1 MMTLKSFRGDVKRI
15 SVAIPML
22 LAAFTANAQQP
33 WTLDDCLQYAREN
46 NIDLQ
51 KREIEVELS
60 KNSLNTAKNDWLPTI
75 EFTAAQQFSFGNAS
89 ASTGV
94 MATEHFDANLSY
106 TSGSLNVEMP
116 LFDGFLRKNRQRSAD
131 WSVKEA
137 VASLDHAHKN
147 LTIQVATYYLQVLYE
162 QGMAEVAEAQVEASR
177 RLCEKTHALVED
189 GKSPKSDLADAEAQ
203 LATDEY
209 NLTACRG
216 KANIALLSLS
226 QLLNLPSKDGFSIA
240 DIDDDRALSQELLNP
255 IDLYTDASETHPAV
269 VAAQAAVERSKYDI
283 ETARAGY
290 YPRID
295 FRASLN
301 TYYFKPF
308 KGPGEGPFFNRI
320 NKNKSELLGVHLTV
334 PIFNRLSTRNEIRR
348 AKMLLTQSQLSL
360 SDTQQKLRKEIDQA
374 YYNAVDAKDR
384 FQSAKKSEE
393 ASEIAYTYESDKY
406 EAGRSTIYD
415 LTQATLRLREARE
428 NAVQAKYEFI
438 IRQKILDVYA
448 Q

>member
-15 SVAIPML
+15 SVVIPML

-94 MATEHFDANLSY
+94 MATEPFDANLSY

-189 GKSPKSDLADAEAQ
+189 GKSPK
-203 LATDEY
+203 
-209 NLTACRG
+209 
-216 KANIALLSLS
+216 
-226 QLLNLPSKDGFSIA
+226 
-240 DIDDDRALSQELLNP
+240 
-255 IDLYTDASETHPAV
+255 
-269 VAAQAAVERSKYDI
+269 
-283 ETARAGY
+283 
-290 YPRID
+290 
-295 FRASLN
+295 
-301 TYYFKPF
+301 
-308 KGPGEGPFFNRI
+308 
-320 NKNKSELLGVHLTV
+320 
-334 PIFNRLSTRNEIRR
+334 
-348 AKMLLTQSQLSL
+348 
-360 SDTQQKLRKEIDQA
+360 
-374 YYNAVDAKDR
+374 
-384 FQSAKKSEE
+384 
-393 ASEIAYTYESDKY
+393 
-406 EAGRSTIYD
+406 
-415 LTQATLRLREARE
+415 
-428 NAVQAKYEFI
+428 
-438 IRQKILDVYA
+438 
-448 Q
+448 

>member
-15 SVAIPML
+15 SVVIPML

-51 KREIEVELS
+51 QREIEVELS

-94 MATEHFDANLSY
+94 MATEPFDANLSY

-209 NLTACRG
+209 NLTASRG

-240 DIDDDRALSQELLNP
+240 DIDDERALGQELLNP
-255 IDLYTDASETHPAV
+255 FDLYTDASETHPAV
-269 VAAQAAVERSKYDI
+269 VAAQAAVERSKFDI
-283 ETARAGY
+283 ETARSGY

-308 KGPGEGPFFNRI
+308 KGPGEGPFFSRL
-320 NKNKSELLGVHLTV
+320 NKNKSELLGIHLTM
-334 PIFNRLSTRNEIRR
+334 PIFNRFSTRNEIRR
-348 AKMLLTQSQLSL
+348 AKMQLTQSQLQL
-360 SDTQQKLRKEIDQA
+360 SDTQQKLRKEIHQA
-374 YYNAVDAKDR
+374 YYNALDAKDR
-384 FQSAKKSEE
+384 YLSAQKSQD
-393 ASEIAYTYESDKY
+393 ACEIAYSYESDKY

-415 LTQATLRLREARE
+415 LTQATQRLREARE

>member
-1 MMTLKSFRGDVKRI
+1 MTMKSFWVVI
-15 SVAIPML
+15 ATL
-22 LAAFTANAQQP
+22 LVTFSSSAQLP
-33 WTLDDCLQYAREN
+33 WKLDDCLRYAREN

-51 KREIEVELS
+51 QREIEVELS
-60 KNSLNTAKNDWLPTI
+60 KNSLNTAKNNWLPMV

-94 MATEHFDANLSY
+94 MATEPFDANLSY
-106 TSGSLNVEMP
+106 TSGSLNLEMP
-116 LFDGFLRKNRQRSAD
+116 IFDGFLRKNRQRSAD

-162 QGMAEVAEAQVEASR
+162 AQVEASR
-177 RLCEKTHALVED
+177 RLCEKTRALVDD
-189 GKSPKSDLADAEAQ
+189 GKNPQSDLADAEAQ

-209 NLTACRG
+209 NLTASRG

-226 QLLNLPSKDGFSIA
+226 QLLNLPSKDDFSIA
-240 DIDDDRALSQELLNP
+240 DIDDERVLSQELLNP
-255 IDLYTDASETHPAV
+255 FDLYTYASETHPAV

-295 FRASLN
+295 FRASIN

-308 KGPGEGPFFNRI
+308 KGPGEGPFFSRI

-348 AKMLLTQSQLSL
+348 AKMLLTQSQLQL

-415 LTQATLRLREARE
+415 LTQATQRLREARE

-438 IRQKILDVYA
+438 IRQIILDVYA